1 MNCKFVIACG
11 GTGGHLSPGIALAQ
25 KLTGSGHDCQLFIS
39 QKQVDARLIKK
50 YEDLKY
56 VPVPGVG
63 FSLHP
68 VRLSVFVFSLAR
80 SIFFAFNWLRK
91 WRPDVVVAFGGYIS
105 VGVVLSAY
113 LLHIPIVLHEA
124 NRKPGRSV
132 RLMRKLA
139 TRIYLPDGIRLRGI
153 NPSRIRYYGYPVRQ
167 EIFRGEIEKSR
178 QALGFNITGKLL
190 VIIGGSQGASIF
202 NKWVV
207 DNFENLSAE
216 GINIFC
222 ISGPIHG
229 TDGVI
234 DGISLNG
241 TRVQAVFTSF
251 TDQIPEVL
259 SSADL
264 VISRAGA
271 GTIAEIIRCRTPSI
285 LIPYPFA
292 ADNHQL
298 ANALFFERQGGGVLL
313 HQEKMDHLLEEVKD
327 LISNNWLLSRFQN
340 NLQKMD
346 RINCTELIE
355 HDLLKICGVENES
368 VLAVKGEPA

>member
-1 MNCKFVIACG
+1 MNYKFVIACG

-50 YEDLKY
+50 YQDLEY
-56 VPVPGVG
+56 VPVPGIG

-68 VRLSVFVFSLAR
+68 VRLTIFVLSLVR

-91 WRPDVVVAFGGYIS
+91 CRPDVVVAFGGYIS
-105 VGVVLSAY
+105 VGIVFSAY

-153 NPSRIRYYGYPVRQ
+153 NPSRIRYYGYPVR
-167 EIFRGEIEKSR
+167 EEMFRCEMEESR

-190 VIIGGSQGASIF
+190 VIMGGSQGASIF

-207 DNFENLSAE
+207 DNFEDLSAE

-222 ISGPIHG
+222 ISGPIYG
-229 TDGVI
+229 TDGVM

-241 TRVQAVFTSF
+241 TRVQAIFKSF
-251 TDQIPEVL
+251 SDQIPAVL

-271 GTIAEIIRCRTPSI
+271 GSIAEIIRCRTPSI

-298 ANALFFERQGGGVLL
+298 SNALFFERQGGGVLI
-313 HQEKMDHLLEEVKD
+313 HQEKMDRLLAEVKD
-327 LISNNWLLSRFQN
+327 LISNKWLLSRFQN

-346 RINCTELIE
+346 RINCAELIKC
-355 HDLLKICGVENES
+355 DLLKLCGVETES
-368 VLAVKGEPA
+368 VLAAKGEPA